1 MSELTSAGV
10 VDIYAIEEKL
20 ARIRWKMRHQ
30 WEDEAAE
37 HAAAEARANVLNLIT
52 VVESDHDVESVS
64 RILDGLSVHHPSR
77 TLLLLAQPDRS
88 AFKLEA
94 DVSTSTG
101 EEAGRPVVSE
111 RVFLH
116 AHGQVARHLASMV
129 APLLIPDLPVMLWW
143 PKRPHFGSELFREL
157 ADLSDRLVVDTE
169 DGFED
174 RDLTHLLEVAR
185 RRHARCAIGDFTW
198 ARLMPWR
205 HLTAQHFDVAANRAR
220 LSYAQGISVLC
231 GEGRLT
237 QGRLLAGWVRSRLR
251 AVGIDVPYEI
261 RQDDAVEPGVCRFML
276 YTGGPEGA
284 ARFSIAR
291 LRGGRLATEVRV
303 GGEEQAGRTVRV
315 EPRKAED
322 LLAIELTLPGHDV
335 LYEEALACAAEGN

>member
-1 MSELTSAGV
+1 PFLPAHRKTAGEPRLGDRDPV
-10 VDIYAIEEKL
+10 QERASPAFPEDRRGRTQSQRPGDAHPA
-20 ARIRWKMRHQ
+20 ARGNFAQGRGQDPGTGDADADR
-30 WEDEAAE
+30 E
-37 HAAAEARANVLNLIT
+37 H
-52 VVESDHDVESVS
+52 
-64 RILDGLSVHHPSR
+64 G
-77 TLLLLAQPDRS
+77 LLLRLVVPGRVARRLRTVDPRLHARRSHPLRPGGRGGTGLGPGRPRGIDLGGAAWAVPPQLRRRELGAGGGRRPDR
-88 AFKLEA
+88 ARWAALEA
-94 DVSTSTG
+94 PVSTSTG

-205 HLTAQHFDVAANRAR
+205 HLTAQHFAVAANRAR

-251 AVGIDVPYEI
+251 TVGIDVPYEI

-276 YTGGPEGA
+276 YTG
-284 ARFSIAR
+284 
-291 LRGGRLATEVRV
+291 
-303 GGEEQAGRTVRV
+303 
-315 EPRKAED
+315 
-322 LLAIELTLPGHDV
+322 
-335 LYEEALACAAEGN
+335 